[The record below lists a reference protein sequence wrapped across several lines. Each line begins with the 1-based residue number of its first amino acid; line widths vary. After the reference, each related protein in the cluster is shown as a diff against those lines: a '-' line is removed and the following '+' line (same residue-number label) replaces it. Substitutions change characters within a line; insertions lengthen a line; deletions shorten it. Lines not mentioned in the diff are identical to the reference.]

1 MMSDFQPISSSNLAA
16 GRYDADTRQ
25 LYIKF
30 KADATEAYRY
40 TVMPGVAKKFMAT
53 WDGKKGSAGKFFAEH
68 IRGLAFEK
76 IEV

>member
-1 MMSDFQPISSSNLAA
+1 MNSFHPIISSNLAE
-16 GRYDADTRQ
+16 GRYDEKTRQ
-25 LYIKF
+25 LDIKF
-30 KADATEAYRY
+30 KADADEAFRY

-53 WDGKKGSAGKFFAEH
+53 WDGKKGSAGKFFSQH